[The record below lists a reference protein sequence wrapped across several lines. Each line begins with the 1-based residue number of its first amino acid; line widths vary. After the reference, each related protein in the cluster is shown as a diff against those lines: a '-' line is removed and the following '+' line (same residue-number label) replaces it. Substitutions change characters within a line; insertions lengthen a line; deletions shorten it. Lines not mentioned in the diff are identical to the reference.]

1 MKIIIIGSANPLR
14 GGLAAFNERLAL
26 ACIEQKHSTI
36 NYSFSLQYPSF
47 LFPGKSQF
55 THDKPNPALNIK
67 TCINSINPLNWI
79 KIGWEIKNQKPDLIL
94 VKFWIPFIGAS
105 LGTILRIVRWNK
117 KTKIVCIVDNIIPHE
132 KRIGDKF
139 LTRYFI
145 KPIHFFIAMSQKVF
159 SDLAVFKIQNKSHLL
174 YHPLYDNF
182 GKIVNKNDAKTH
194 LHINHSDQ
202 IILFFGF
209 IRAYKGL
216 DILLKAVNIYVD
228 HFKQQQKKVPLL
240 LIAGEFYEDSQK
252 YKDLIQNLEI
262 SQYLILKTDFIPDN
276 EVKYYFSV
284 ADLIVQPYKR
294 ATQSG
299 VTPLAYHFEIPM
311 LVTNVGGLPEM
322 VEHNITGLI
331 SEPNEFDIAQKI
343 IDFYEYQP
351 TNIINNI
358 IIEKQK
364 FSWDNFLNRILTIT
378 NK

>member
-1 MKIIIIGSANPLR
+1 
-14 GGLAAFNERLAL
+14 
-26 ACIEQKHSTI
+26 
-36 NYSFSLQYPSF
+36 
-47 LFPGKSQF
+47 
-55 THDKPNPALNIK
+55 
-67 TCINSINPLNWI
+67 
-79 KIGWEIKNQKPDLIL
+79 
-94 VKFWIPFIGAS
+94 
-105 LGTILRIVRWNK
+105 
-117 KTKIVCIVDNIIPHE
+117 
-132 KRIGDKF
+132 
-139 LTRYFI
+139 
-145 KPIHFFIAMSQKVF
+145 MSQKVF

-174 YHPLYDNF
+174 YHPLYDHF

-194 LHINHSDQ
+194 LHINHAAH

-228 HFKQQQKKVPLL
+228 HFKQQQKKIPLL

-262 SQYLILKTDFIPDN
+262 SQYLILKTDFIPDD

-311 LVTNVGGLPEM
+311 LITNVGGLPEM

-364 FSWDNFLNRILTIT
+364 FTWDNFLNRILTIT